1 MVNYGLAKTT
11 NEWRRA
17 AGGRGEKKKR
27 KREREIQRYR
37 ERYVYAQEGVPAWCV
52 HARVSLVFVRV
63 SVICVCG
70 SAKLK
75 SNRRPERDFERG
87 IRMQ

>member
-27 KREREIQRYR
+27 KREIER
-37 ERYVYAQEGVPAWCV
+37 ER
-52 HARVSLVFVRV
+52 
-63 SVICVCG
+63 
-70 SAKLK
+70 
-75 SNRRPERDFERG
+75 
-87 IRMQ
+87 